1 LLFYL
6 KPFMREERRLTLL
19 KQIPKVDK
27 VLGWAGVRTLLE
39 NHPRPVVMKAV
50 RTTLESLR
58 SLAMLNKGDDS
69 LFTEAAIVQCIR
81 RELDDISALKLK
93 RLVNGTGV
101 VIHTNLGR
109 SPLPERVRQ
118 TLNQVAFGYSNLEFD
133 LGTGERGSRYDHVEE
148 ILCELTGAEAAL
160 VVNNNAA
167 AVLLALSSL
176 ACGREVIVSRGELVE
191 IGGSFRIPDV
201 MRQSGAILREVG
213 ATNRTHA
220 GDYAGAVT
228 TETGLLLKV
237 HCSNFAVVGFT
248 AEVSADQLVQLGKQH
263 TLPVMADVGSGNLVE
278 LSHRLGCNEPTVQ
291 EFVKAGV
298 DVITFSGDKLL
309 GGPQAG
315 IIVGKKSLL
324 APMKKHPLLRALRI
338 DKLTLAALEGTL
350 QLYRDERQALQ
361 EIPTLRMLTITREEL
376 AEKAENMLD
385 SLKQTAPARVRLA
398 SVDGF
403 SQVGGGALPLLQL
416 PTTLI
421 SVAVDEKS
429 PQEIEQAMRLSP
441 VPVIGRIFKG
451 SFLLDPRT
459 ILEEDMPALAAAL
472 QGMTS

>member
-1 LLFYL
+1 
-6 KPFMREERRLTLL
+6 MNLL

-27 VLGWAGVRTLLE
+27 VLSWEGVQTLLE
-39 NHPRPVVMKAV
+39 THPRPVVMKAV
-50 RTTLESLR
+50 RNVLEVLR
-58 SLAMLNKGDDS
+58 AIVLREEGDAG
-69 LFTEAAIVQCIR
+69 LFTDEAIMKRVN
-81 RELDDISALKLK
+81 RELDEINSLNLK

-109 SPLPERVRQ
+109 SPLPESVRQ
-118 TLNQVAFGYSNLEFD
+118 TLNEIAFGYSNLEFD
-133 LGTGERGSRYDHVEE
+133 LATGERGSRYAHVEE

-176 ACGREVIVSRGELVE
+176 AAGREVIVSRGELVE

-213 ATNRTHA
+213 ATNRTHPK
-220 GDYAGAVT
+220 DYSAAVA

-248 AEVSADQLVQLGKQH
+248 AEVSAEQLVELGRQH
-263 TLPVMADVGSGNLVE
+263 SLPVMADVGSGNLVE
-278 LSHRLGCNEPTVQ
+278 LSRRLGCNEPTVQ
-291 EFVKAGV
+291 EFVSAGV

-315 IIVGKKSLL
+315 IIIGRKELL
-324 APMKKHPLLRALRI
+324 ATMKKHPLLRAVRI

-350 QLYRDERQALQ
+350 QLYRDERRALQ
-361 EIPTLRMLTITREEL
+361 EIPTLRMLALSKEEL
-376 AEKAENMLD
+376 AETAKQLAARLQNAAPDVVTL
-385 SLKQTAPARVRLA
+385 SLVE
-398 SVDGF
+398 GF

-421 SVAVDEKS
+421 SVGVGDKS
-429 PQEIEQAMRLSP
+429 AQEIEKAMRLSP

-451 SFLLDPRT
+451 AFLLDPRT
-459 ILEEDMPALAAAL
+459 INEEDIPALTAAL
-472 QGMTS
+472 QGIAP

>member
-1 LLFYL
+1 
-6 KPFMREERRLTLL
+6 MNLL

-27 VLGWAGVRTLLE
+27 VLSWEGVQTLLE
-39 NHPRPVVMKAV
+39 THPRPVVMKAV
-50 RTTLESLR
+50 RNVLEVLR
-58 SLAMLNKGDDS
+58 AIVLREEGDAG
-69 LFTEAAIVQCIR
+69 LFTDEAIMKRVN
-81 RELDDISALKLK
+81 RELDEINSLNLK

-109 SPLPERVRQ
+109 SPLPESVRQ
-118 TLNQVAFGYSNLEFD
+118 TLNEIAFGYSNLEFD
-133 LGTGERGSRYDHVEE
+133 LATGERGSRYSHVEE

-176 ACGREVIVSRGELVE
+176 AAGREVIVSRGELVE

-213 ATNRTHA
+213 ATNRTHLQ
-220 GDYAGAVT
+220 DYSAAVA

-248 AEVSADQLVQLGKQH
+248 AEVSAEQLVELGRQH
-263 TLPVMADVGSGNLVE
+263 SLPVMADVGSGNLVE
-278 LSHRLGCNEPTVQ
+278 LSRRLGCNEPTVQ
-291 EFVKAGV
+291 EFVSAGV

-315 IIVGKKSLL
+315 IIVGRRELL
-324 APMKKHPLLRALRI
+324 ATMKKHPLLRAVRI

-350 QLYRDERQALQ
+350 QLYRDERRALQ
-361 EIPTLRMLTITREEL
+361 EIPTLRMLALSKEEL
-376 AEKAENMLD
+376 AE
-385 SLKQTAPARVRLA
+385 TAKRLA
-398 SVDGF
+398 ARLQKVVPPVVTLALVEGF

-421 SVAVDEKS
+421 SVSVSDKS
-429 PQEIEQAMRLSP
+429 AQEIEKVMRLSP

-451 SFLLDPRT
+451 AFLLDPRT
-459 ILEEDMPALAAAL
+459 INEEDIPALTAAL
-472 QGMTS
+472 QGIVP